1 METIKNIAAILGAIL
16 SLSAVITL
24 CCKPIQAYIAKKII
38 EHDKAQADKISEKTL
53 KATLKRLETKI
64 DEIKKLNDATVKYTT
79 ESCRGEIKDIFYR
92 HLKDKTLPLYEY
104 KHMLQIEDV
113 YVNTL
118 HENHYTKGLIDE
130 MKTWSVDYTGAR
142 SEDVD

>member
-24 CCKPIQAYIAKKII
+24 CCKPIQAHIAKKII
-38 EHDKAQADKISEKTL
+38 EHDNRRENEIHENTL
-53 KATLKRLETKI
+53 KATLDRLEDKI
-64 DEIKKLNDATVKYTT
+64 DSINDSTKATIAYTT
-79 ESCRGEIKDIFYR
+79 EACRSEIKNMFYR
-92 HLKDKTLPLYEY
+92 YLKDKTLPLYEK
-104 KHMLQIEDV
+104 KHMIKIEDI